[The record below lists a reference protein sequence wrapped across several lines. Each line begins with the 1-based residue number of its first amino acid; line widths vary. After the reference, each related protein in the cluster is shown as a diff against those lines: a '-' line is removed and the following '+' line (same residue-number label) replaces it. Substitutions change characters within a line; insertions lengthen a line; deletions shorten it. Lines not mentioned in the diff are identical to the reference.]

1 MPNSRHPAN
10 PQSSMQ
16 VTSLSRCLIWTAA
29 AVLAVSSQAHSCQA
43 QVMQAPGTM
52 PGRRFPVPP
61 RQGVSSPSAA
71 GPQSANPATVPQPT
85 SPAQPSIRI
94 GATATAPSTPAAQPN
109 AAPNLPPS
117 LLDKPAGPV
126 QVTLHDG
133 SLSVDAHNS
142 SLSEI
147 LKNLEASSGMTV
159 DGFEKDS
166 RIFGFYGPG
175 SPRDVLSDL
184 LDGAGYN
191 FLMVGSTTDGAPR
204 EIVLTARSNAPISAP
219 SPGGNPQQDEQ
230 DEAPNYPPPEQVAP
244 QQPPVMPSPEQR
256 PRTPQEMLQELQR
269 LRQQQQQQQQ
279 GQPQQ

>member
-43 QVMQAPGTM
+43 QVVQAPGTM

-71 GPQSANPATVPQPT
+71 APQSANPATVPQPQVQR
-85 SPAQPSIRI
+85 SR
-94 GATATAPSTPAAQPN
+94 PSTS
-109 AAPNLPPS
+109 APRPQRRALLRPSPTPLQTCLLPCWISRPVPS
-117 LLDKPAGPV
+117 R
-126 QVTLHDG
+126 
-133 SLSVDAHNS
+133 SLSMTALCRSDAHNS

-147 LKNLEASSGMTV
+147 LKNLEASSGMAV
-159 DGFEKDS
+159 DGFDKDS
-166 RIFGFYGPG
+166 RIFGVYGPG

-191 FLMVGSTTDGAPR
+191 FLHGRLHHRRHTPR
-204 EIVLTARSNAPISAP
+204 
-219 SPGGNPQQDEQ
+219 D
-230 DEAPNYPPPEQVAP
+230 
-244 QQPPVMPSPEQR
+244 R
-256 PRTPQEMLQELQR
+256 PHRAK
-269 LRQQQQQQQQ
+269 
-279 GQPQQ
+279 

>member
-71 GPQSANPATVPQPT
+71 APQSANPATVPQPT

-147 LKNLEASSGMTV
+147 LKNLEASSGMAV
-159 DGFEKDS
+159 DGFDKDS
-166 RIFGFYGPG
+166 RIFGVYGPG

-184 LDGAGYN
+184 LDGAGRAPAAPGYAFAGAASEN
-191 FLMVGSTTDGAPR
+191 AAGDAPGAPAPPPAAAT
-204 EIVLTARSNAPISAP
+204 TAAGSATAIRDP
-219 SPGGNPQQDEQ
+219 RRFASPGAAADSRNRTPC
-230 DEAPNYPPPEQVAP
+230 PSSMTVVT
-244 QQPPVMPSPEQR
+244 VMPLSGCGRGARRCLSFEY
-256 PRTPQEMLQELQR
+256 LL
-269 LRQQQQQQQQ
+269 
-279 GQPQQ
+279 